1 MAAWVKYG
9 ESAPEQVADE
19 LDKAVV
25 AQDKRTYRE
34 MLSSLFKLFWGKF
47 FQRVELHRR
56 CREAEG
62 RETFTAE
69 SFQHMLASQ
78 DENRVKRI
86 GAWLGYGRS
95 GMDIAHLYFA
105 LAETAELMPRLPMF
119 RRKSC
124 RSTGKPL
131 PPGDT
136 PILRPPSAVSCA
148 SAQPVRRNRAVC
160 PGAGHFGRSG
170 APAGSRRAFQ
180 HHPCGAAGQ
189 PDHRALPPGADA
201 PPGHGCRSGLFCRC
215 LPRPAALSPP
225 AGGAE
230 GCPSPPEAAAL
241 PVSHSLA
248 RLAEQSVP
256 CRAVVDAQ
264 LRACDFGALCRK
276 KPEPMGGALRQK
288 IIFLTK

>member
-1 MAAWVKYG
+1 MKRKEEAPAKGADTVKEWMEAHPQEYAQFAARMKTEGIGGVLKLGEDAFRLSPDFQQEVERMVTTGRFDVSSLLEHLTLSEFAENYLREKNEDHMAMAAWVKYG

-34 MLSSLFKLFWGKF
+34 MLSSQFKLFWGKF

-105 LAETAELMPRLPMF
+105 LAETAEISSKVAVTDFVASLKAAYPQHSIVGHRQVQ
-119 RRKSC
+119 KSVNYL
-124 RSTGKPL
+124 K
-131 PPGDT
+131 
-136 PILRPPSAVSCA
+136 
-148 SAQPVRRNRAVC
+148 N
-160 PGAGHFGRSG
+160 
-170 APAGSRRAFQ
+170 
-180 HHPCGAAGQ
+180 
-189 PDHRALPPGADA
+189 
-201 PPGHGCRSGLFCRC
+201 
-215 LPRPAALSPP
+215 LSPNRKQY
-225 AGGAE
+225 GKDE
-230 GCPSPPEAAAL
+230 PEHRFAI
-241 PVSHSLA
+241 
-248 RLAEQSVP
+248 
-256 CRAVVDAQ
+256 D
-264 LRACDFGALCRK
+264 
-276 KPEPMGGALRQK
+276 
-288 IIFLTK
+288 IIKTEVLLLSTETAD

>member
-1 MAAWVKYG
+1 MPFFNPKKRFAMKRKEEAPAKGADTVKEWMEAHPQEYAQFAARMKTEGIGGVLKLGEDAFRLSPDFQQEVERMVTTGRFDVSSLLEHLTLSDFAENYLREKNEDHMAMAAWVKYG

-105 LAETAELMPRLPMF
+105 LAETAEISS
-119 RRKSC
+119 KV
-124 RSTGKPL
+124 
-131 PPGDT
+131 
-136 PILRPPSAVSCA
+136 AVTDF
-148 SAQPVRRNRAVC
+148 V
-160 PGAGHFGRSG
+160 
-170 APAGSRRAFQ
+170 
-180 HHPCGAAGQ
+180 
-189 PDHRALPPGADA
+189 
-201 PPGHGCRSGLFCRC
+201 
-215 LPRPAALSPP
+215 AALKAAYPQHSIVGPRQVQKSVNYLKNLSPNRKQY
-225 AGGAE
+225 GKDE
-230 GCPSPPEAAAL
+230 PEHRFAIDIIKTEVL
-241 PVSHSLA
+241 LLA
-248 RLAEQSVP
+248 TETA
-256 CRAVVDAQ
+256 D
-264 LRACDFGALCRK
+264 
-276 KPEPMGGALRQK
+276 
-288 IIFLTK
+288 

>member
-1 MAAWVKYG
+1 MVTTGRFDVSSLLEHLTLSDFAENYLREKNEDHMAMAAWVKYG

-62 RETFTAE
+62 KEAFTAE

-105 LAETAELMPRLPMF
+105 LAETAEISS
-119 RRKSC
+119 KV
-124 RSTGKPL
+124 
-131 PPGDT
+131 
-136 PILRPPSAVSCA
+136 AVTDF
-148 SAQPVRRNRAVC
+148 V
-160 PGAGHFGRSG
+160 
-170 APAGSRRAFQ
+170 
-180 HHPCGAAGQ
+180 
-189 PDHRALPPGADA
+189 
-201 PPGHGCRSGLFCRC
+201 
-215 LPRPAALSPP
+215 AALK
-225 AGGAE
+225 
-230 GCPSPPEAAAL
+230 AAY
-241 PVSHSLA
+241 PQHSIVGH
-248 RLAEQSVP
+248 RQ
-256 CRAVVDAQ
+256 VVFMANCSIQ
-264 LRACDFGALCRK
+264 LKF
-276 KPEPMGGALRQK
+276 
-288 IIFLTK
+288 IIKNLYVIRWTWLESL